1 MLDERGYGKVVGRI
15 KELIIRGGENIY
27 PGEVEDVLQTHP
39 SIDEAQVCEEP
50 LFLREYA
57 TGATVVPN
65 RLHTSNCGYLIFI
78 MP

>member
-1 MLDERGYGKVVGRI
+1 LDERGYGRVVGRI

-50 LFLREYA
+50 LLFSLHA
-57 TGATVVPN
+57 TGASFEPS
-65 RLHTSNCGYLIFI
+65 RLHTPHHIRG
-78 MP
+78 